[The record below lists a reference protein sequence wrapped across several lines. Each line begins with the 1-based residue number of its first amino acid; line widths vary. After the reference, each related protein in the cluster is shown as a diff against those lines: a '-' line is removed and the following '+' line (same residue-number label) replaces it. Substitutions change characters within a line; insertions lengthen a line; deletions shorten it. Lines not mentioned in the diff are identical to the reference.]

1 MELDKME
8 EAVEKIGGRF
18 KFTVLMQKRLVEL
31 QRGAPPLVPAEDDR
45 DNYDVILD
53 EILQGKLQFEDRF
66 EESEEEDDEDED

>member
-31 QRGAPPLVPAEDDR
+31 QRGAPPLVPAEGDK
-45 DNYDVILD
+45 DNYEVILD
-53 EILQGKLQFEDRF
+53 EILQGKLEFQDRF
-66 EESEEEDDEDED
+66 QESEEDGEEDEG